1 MRQKLRIAIWL
12 GTFWLM
18 VFTPWVAAKGETAQ
32 AAEQVSS
39 DSMWA
44 RTDYIIGPGDVL
56 SVSVWEVVALTK
68 RVVVLPDGKIS
79 YPLIGEL
86 MAAGKTIN
94 QMREEFKKA
103 LTRFVPD
110 PVVTVWVEQVNSML
124 IYVIGRVNSPGRFL
138 LNTNVG
144 VLQAL
149 ATAGGLNAFAKR
161 SKIKVLRK
169 AGGQTR
175 IYKFDYDEVSSG
187 EELEQNIVLKRGDVI
202 VVP

>member
-1 MRQKLRIAIWL
+1 MRQKIRIAIWL
-12 GTFWLM
+12 LTLWLM
-18 VFTPWVAAKGETAQ
+18 ASPSWVAAEGETALS
-32 AAEQVSS
+32 AEQVSS
-39 DSMWA
+39 DSMGA
-44 RTDYIIGPGDVL
+44 RTDYIIGPGDVII
-56 SVSVWEVVALTK
+56 VSVWEVEALTK

-138 LNTNVG
+138 LNTNVD

-161 SKIKVLRK
+161 SKIKIFRK
-169 AGGQTR
+169 AGGQKR
-175 IYKFDYDEVSSG
+175 IYKFDYNEVSTG